1 MESTGNVQLQ
11 IEQYALK
18 IAFCVQCYSV
28 LSFPTA
34 YFFVYEVNMNIILDK
49 TDILY
54 QKVADVVMCLAI
66 QQQTSRIRFLK
77 FV

>member
-1 MESTGNVQLQ
+1 MESTGNFQLQ

-34 YFFVYEVNMNIILDK
+34 YCFVYEVNLNIILDK
-49 TDILY
+49 TDICT
-54 QKVADVVMCLAI
+54 K
-66 QQQTSRIRFLK
+66 K
-77 FV
+77 